1 MYPLLRMLSL
11 SVLYLDAELSPS
23 NFKYD
28 RLIFDGDG
36 PCLEKRS
43 HIAPIAIAATYMAID
58 IPA

>member
-1 MYPLLRMLSL
+1 MLSL